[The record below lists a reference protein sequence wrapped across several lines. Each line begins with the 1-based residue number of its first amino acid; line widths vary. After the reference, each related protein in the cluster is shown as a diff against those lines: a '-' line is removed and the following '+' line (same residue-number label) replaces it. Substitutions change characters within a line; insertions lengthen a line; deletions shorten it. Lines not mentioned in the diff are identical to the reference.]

1 MIDEEGIGDQFCQ
14 EHLQAGIVIAHQM
27 VSCMQCTGI
36 LAFSSIA
43 GYAES
48 HMESSPRD
56 QARALPHLPGVYL
69 MKDSTSRIIYVGK
82 AKDLRNRVTSYFLS
96 GKDSKTAM
104 LVSKI
109 AEIEY
114 IITGNEYEAL
124 VLENNLIKQH
134 NPHYNISLKD
144 GKSYP
149 LIRITNEPFPKVF
162 KTRRIIRDGS
172 EYYGPYPD
180 GKSLAQYLDLIDRMF
195 PLRKCGIPL
204 RKRYTPCLYYHIGR
218 CCGPCA
224 SLVTEQE
231 YGVYI
236 AQVRAFLQGRDEEL
250 TRQIREEMLQ
260 AAKDRK
266 FELAAQ
272 KRDLL
277 QAVETVSQAQQVQ
290 DFSTESRDYAACEMR
305 MHLAT
310 VSIMQIRDGKLMGK
324 ALYRAETFGDET
336 ETLLNFLTQYY
347 SDGGNLPQQLFVSHD
362 VDSDLIQT
370 YFADQLKVA
379 TEVSVPREGKHYR
392 VLRMAG
398 ENASRDVEKRL
409 RSKENPEAL
418 EELMEVLGLESPP
431 RHIEG
436 FDIAQLAGKHT
447 VASLIT
453 FIDGNP
459 DRKQYRRFSI
469 RSLEGRIDD
478 FGAIREAVS
487 RRYSRQIREHQPLPD
502 LIMIDGGTGQ
512 VHAAKDALESL
523 GLDSLAVV
531 GLAEQYEDIHFAD
544 ERTPL
549 RLPES
554 SAALKVLQAVRDETH
569 RFATSYNQQLRSR
582 DAAFTLLES
591 IDGVGPARSKRL
603 MQTFGTLEALLGT
616 SEAEIARQ
624 AQIPAAVARRIIK
637 TLHL

>member
-1 MIDEEGIGDQFCQ
+1 MGNTPKE
-14 EHLQAGIVIAHQM
+14 QAK
-27 VSCMQCTGI
+27 S
-36 LAFSSIA
+36 
-43 GYAES
+43 
-48 HMESSPRD
+48 
-56 QARALPHLPGVYL
+56 LPHLPGVYL
-69 MKDSTSRIIYVGK
+69 MKDSSSKIIYVGK

-96 GKDSKTAM
+96 GRDIKTTF

-109 AEIEY
+109 ADIEY

-124 VLENNLIKQH
+124 LLENNLIKKY

-162 KTRRIIRDGS
+162 KTRRIINDGS

-180 GKSLAQYLDLIDRMF
+180 GKSLGQYLELIDKMF

-224 SLVTEQE
+224 GLVTEEE
-231 YGVYI
+231 YAKHI
-236 AQVRAFLQGRDEEL
+236 DKVRAFLQGKDDDL
-250 TRQIREEMLQ
+250 IRQVREEMLL
-260 AAKDRK
+260 AAKEQK
-266 FELAAQ
+266 FELAAE

-277 QAVETVSQAQQVQ
+277 LALESVTKAQQVQ

-347 SDGGNLPQQLFVSHD
+347 GDGGNIPQQLYVSHD
-362 VDSDLIQT
+362 IDIALVGA
-370 YFADQLKVA
+370 YFAQELKVP
-379 TEVSVPREGKHYR
+379 TEVSVPIEGKHYR
-392 VLRMAG
+392 VLRMAM
-398 ENASRDVEKRL
+398 ENAARDVEKRL
-409 RSKENPEAL
+409 KSRENPEAI
-418 EELMEVLGLESPP
+418 EELMDVLELENLPK
-431 RHIEG
+431 RIEG
-436 FDIAQLAGKHT
+436 FDIAQLAGKYT

-453 FIDGNP
+453 FQDGNP
-459 DRKQYRRFSI
+459 DRKNYRRFNI

-478 FGAIREAVS
+478 FGAIREAVT
-487 RRYSRQIREHQPLPD
+487 RRYTRQVKEKQPLPD
-502 LIMIDGGTGQ
+502 LIMIDGGIGQ
-512 VHAAKDALESL
+512 VHAAKEALAVL
-523 GLDSLAVV
+523 GLDDIPVV
-531 GLAEQYEDIHFAD
+531 GLAEQYEDIHFPD
-544 ERTPL
+544 GRPPL

-554 SAALKVLQAVRDETH
+554 SPALKVLQAVRDETH
-569 RFATSYNQQLRSR
+569 RFATSLNQQQRSR
-582 DAAFTLLES
+582 EATFTLLES
-591 IDGVGPARSKRL
+591 IPGVGPARSKRL
-603 MQTFGTLEALLGT
+603 MQTFGTLEALLSATAQEMASVGKVPLPV
-616 SEAEIARQ
+616 AEKIL
-624 AQIPAAVARRIIK
+624 K

>member
-1 MIDEEGIGDQFCQ
+1 MENTPKE
-14 EHLQAGIVIAHQM
+14 QAK
-27 VSCMQCTGI
+27 S
-36 LAFSSIA
+36 
-43 GYAES
+43 
-48 HMESSPRD
+48 
-56 QARALPHLPGVYL
+56 LPHLPGVYL
-69 MKDSTSRIIYVGK
+69 MKDAGGKIIYVGK

-96 GKDSKTAM
+96 GRDVKTTF

-124 VLENNLIKQH
+124 VLENNLIKKH

-162 KTRRIIRDGS
+162 KTRRIINDGS

-180 GKSLAQYLDLIDRMF
+180 GKSLAQYLDLIEKMF

-204 RKRYTPCLYYHIGR
+204 RKRYSPCLYYHIGR

-224 SLVTEQE
+224 GLVTEEE
-231 YGVYI
+231 YAKHI
-236 AQVRAFLQGRDEEL
+236 EKVRAFLQGKDDDL
-250 TRQIREEMLQ
+250 IRQVKEEMLL
-260 AAKDRK
+260 AAKEQK
-266 FELAAQ
+266 FELAAE
-272 KRDLL
+272 KRDLML
-277 QAVETVSQAQQVQ
+277 ALDSVTKAQQVQ

-347 SDGGNLPQQLFVSHD
+347 GDGGNIPQQLFISHD
-362 VDSDLIQT
+362 IDIALVTTFFSQE
-370 YFADQLKVA
+370 LKVP
-379 TEVSVPREGKHYR
+379 TEVSVPIEGKHYR
-392 VLRMAG
+392 VLRMAA

-409 RSKENPEAL
+409 KSRENPEAL
-418 EELMEVLGLESPP
+418 EELMEVLGLDNLP
-431 RHIEG
+431 RKIEG
-436 FDIAQLAGKHT
+436 FDIAQLAGKYT

-453 FIDGNP
+453 FQDGNP
-459 DRKQYRRFSI
+459 DRKNYRRFNI

-478 FGAIREAVS
+478 FGAIREAVT
-487 RRYSRQIREHQPLPD
+487 RRYTRQVKEKQPLPD

-512 VHAAKDALESL
+512 VHAAKDALSVL
-523 GLDSLAVV
+523 GLDAIPVV
-531 GLAEQYEDIHFAD
+531 GLAEQYEDIHFPD
-544 ERTPL
+544 EREPL
-549 RLPES
+549 RLPET
-554 SAALKVLQAVRDETH
+554 SAALNVLQAVRDETH
-569 RFATSYNQQLRSR
+569 RFATSLNQQQRSR
-582 DAAFTLLES
+582 EATFTLLES
-591 IDGVGPARSKRL
+591 IPGVGPARSKRL
-603 MQTFGTLEALLGT
+603 MQTFGTLEALLSAT
-616 SEAEIARQ
+616 PSEMAGQGKIPLQVAE
-624 AQIPAAVARRIIK
+624 RILK

>member
-1 MIDEEGIGDQFCQ
+1 
-14 EHLQAGIVIAHQM
+14 
-27 VSCMQCTGI
+27 
-36 LAFSSIA
+36 
-43 GYAES
+43 
-48 HMESSPRD
+48 MESTPKE
-56 QARALPHLPGVYL
+56 QAKALPHLPGVYL
-69 MKDSTSRIIYVGK
+69 MKDSSGKIIYVGK

-96 GKDSKTAM
+96 GKDVKTTF

-109 AEIEY
+109 ANIEY

-124 VLENNLIKQH
+124 VLENNLIKKH

-180 GKSLAQYLDLIDRMF
+180 GKSLAQYLDLIEKMF

-204 RKRYTPCLYYHIGR
+204 RKRYSPCLYYHIGR

-224 SLVTEQE
+224 GLVTEEE
-231 YGVYI
+231 YARHI
-236 AQVRAFLQGRDEEL
+236 EKVRAFLQGKDDDL
-250 TRQIREEMLQ
+250 IRQVKEEMME
-260 AAKDRK
+260 AAKERK
-266 FELAAQ
+266 FELAAE

-277 QAVETVSQAQQVQ
+277 IALESVTKAQQVQ

-347 SDGGNLPQQLFVSHD
+347 GDGGNIPQQLFVSHD
-362 VDSDLIQT
+362 IDVSLVGT
-370 YFADQLKVA
+370 YFSQQLNVPTIVA
-379 TEVSVPREGKHYR
+379 IPTEGKHYR
-392 VLRMAG
+392 VLRMAV
-398 ENASRDVEKRL
+398 ENAARDVEKRL
-409 RSKENPEAL
+409 KSRENPEAL
-418 EELMEVLGLESPP
+418 EELMEVLGLDNPP
-431 RHIEG
+431 KHIEG
-436 FDIAQLAGKHT
+436 FDIAQLAGKYT

-453 FIDGNP
+453 FEDGNP
-459 DRKQYRRFSI
+459 DRKNYRRFNI
-469 RSLEGRIDD
+469 RSLDGRIDD
-478 FGAIREAVS
+478 FGAIREAVT
-487 RRYSRQIREHQPLPD
+487 RRYTRQVKEKHPLPD

-512 VHAAKDALESL
+512 VHAAKDALSTL
-523 GLDSLAVV
+523 GLDDLPVV
-531 GLAEQYEDIHFAD
+531 GLAEQYEDIHFPD
-544 ERTPL
+544 ERPPL

-554 SAALKVLQAVRDETH
+554 SSALKVLQAVRDETH
-569 RFATSYNQQLRSR
+569 RFATSLNQQQRSR
-582 DAAFTLLES
+582 EATFTLLES
-591 IDGVGPARSKRL
+591 IPGVGPARSKRL
-603 MQTFGTLEALLGT
+603 MQTFGTLDALL
-616 SEAEIARQ
+616 SSSPQEIATQGR
-624 AQIPAAVARRIIK
+624 IPLPVAEKILK